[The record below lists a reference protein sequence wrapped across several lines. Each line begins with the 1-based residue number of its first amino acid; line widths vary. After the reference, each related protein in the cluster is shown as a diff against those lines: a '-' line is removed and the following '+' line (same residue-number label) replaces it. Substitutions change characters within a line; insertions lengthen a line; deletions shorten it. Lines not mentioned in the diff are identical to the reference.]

1 MGWYHVNKIG
11 KGICLGDVDGIHY
24 NEDFIEKHT
33 PTKGEA
39 LELKQHDIRDDELE
53 SYEAWPLYKKW
64 IAITQD
70 AWSFHREVN
79 DAGCCA
85 DESSQIYSD
94 ALHYIFEE
102 CYGYPLNSFFSTHDY
117 DGNAMRHWQ
126 P

>member
-53 SYEAWPLYKKW
+53 GYEAWKGG
-64 IAITQD
+64 T
-70 AWSFHREVN
+70 E
-79 DAGCCA
+79 
-85 DESSQIYSD
+85 
-94 ALHYIFEE
+94 IF
-102 CYGYPLNSFFSTHDY
+102 PVLMVSKLS
-117 DGNAMRHWQ
+117 
-126 P
+126 

>member
-53 SYEAWPLYKKW
+53 GYEAWPLYKKW
-64 IAITQD
+64 I
-70 AWSFHREVN
+70 
-79 DAGCCA
+79 
-85 DESSQIYSD
+85 SSLILMTHYSR
-94 ALHYIFEE
+94 IMSTS
-102 CYGYPLNSFFSTHDY
+102 NSVTTTSL
-117 DGNAMRHWQ
+117 
-126 P
+126 